1 MQGDLLDL
9 FPGVFMVPRFCLLFA
24 IIALTSPVRL
34 MAGQGSAGTSA
45 APTVAPTIPVAAL
58 REIENWSVLKDIKTG
73 LDPYPPFEIQRD
85 EQPDFVRSLVR
96 LQWRANDPIDLW
108 IMRPKSSA
116 RVPVVL
122 YLYSYPAETDQFRDD
137 AWCKRVTAGGFAAVG
152 FVSALT
158 GQRFIN
164 RPMKEWFVSQLQ
176 ESLGSSVHDVQLILN
191 YLSTQSDLDTTR
203 VGMFGMGSGGTIAL
217 LAAQADRRI
226 TTINVLDPWGDWPR
240 WLRQSPVIT
249 DAQRPQYTTDKFL
262 KSVADL
268 DPIAYLPALAS
279 RNLRIQQT
287 MTDQVTPKD
296 VKEEFA
302 TSVSDPAQSVKYP
315 DARGLL
321 SAWQDSGLSGW
332 IKQHLHSNSTPH
344 RVAESKPVPAN
355 AQ

>member
-1 MQGDLLDL
+1 
-9 FPGVFMVPRFCLLFA
+9 MVRCFCLLFA
-24 IIALTSPVRL
+24 VIAFTSPVRL
-34 MAGQGSAGTSA
+34 LAGQGAPPTAPPKKASA
-45 APTVAPTIPVAAL
+45 PHRPV
-58 REIENWSVLKDIKTG
+58 ENWGVLKDIKTG
-73 LDPYPPFEIQRD
+73 LDPFPPFEIQRD

-96 LQWRANDPIDLW
+96 LQWRLNDPIDLW
-108 IMRPKSSA
+108 IMRPKSTEKA
-116 RVPVVL
+116 PVVL

-137 AWCKRVTAGGFAAVG
+137 AWCKRATAGGFAAVG

-191 YLSTQSDLDTTR
+191 YLSTQSDLDTTH

-217 LAAQADRRI
+217 LAAQADPRI
-226 TTINVLDPWGDWPR
+226 STINVLDPWGDWPR
-240 WLRQSPVIT
+240 WLRESSVIT
-249 DAQRPQYTTDKFL
+249 DAQRPLYTTEEFL
-262 KSVADL
+262 KAVATL
-268 DPIAYLPALAS
+268 DPVAYLPALAS

-296 VKEEFA
+296 VKEKFA
-302 TSVSDPAQSVKYP
+302 ASVPDPAQSVKYA

-321 SAWQDSGLSGW
+321 AAWQDSGLSGW
-332 IKQHLHSNSTPH
+332 IKQHLRPNPAPD
-344 RVAESKPVPAN
+344 RVAENKPVPAN